1 MKMLQYINIL
11 KGSIFLKIRV
21 QFEKLAPG
29 FQVSIMLIACCY
41 VSLNFATNISCKLY
55 ALSPL

>member
-11 KGSIFLKIRV
+11 KGCIFLKIHV

-29 FQVSIMLIACCY
+29 FQVSIILRCLLLCISKFY
-41 VSLNFATNISCKLY
+41 YKSLL
-55 ALSPL
+55 

>member
-11 KGSIFLKIRV
+11 KGSVFLKIYV

-29 FQVSIMLIACCY
+29 FQVSTILRCLLLC
-41 VSLNFATNISCKLY
+41 ISEFYYKYL
-55 ALSPL
+55 L